1 MTAPSPASPA
11 TYGSRAHWDGVHA
24 LLEDRALLEDGGSVR
39 PKAAGALLDHMA
51 AVADRLAG
59 ADGVVMDLGAG
70 QGALARALAQPAPAH
85 PASTQPGRLVI
96 ASDIAA
102 GPLAAIRAPGIAGLV
117 ADAARP
123 ALKPGVVDLITC
135 LRGLWTLPDPA
146 GVLTAMAGLLAPGG
160 HILVQLWDRP
170 ARCRLI
176 GTGAALLG
184 KVLPDLT
191 RPAGEAGPFDID
203 PDGLAA
209 LAAPAGL
216 ELVAIEDGAATAE
229 IGDAAGYW
237 REFDALAETAAAAR
251 LRAPAALQARLDAA
265 LPGVLDRVLPRGDDA
280 AVWQAPIAWH
290 LCTLAPRMAPET
302 VTPTG

>member
-1 MTAPSPASPA
+1 MTSPSPASPA
-11 TYGSRAHWDGVHA
+11 AYGSRAHWDGVHA
-24 LLEDRALLEDGGSVR
+24 LLEDRGSIR

-70 QGALARALAQPAPAH
+70 QGALARAL
-85 PASTQPGRLVI
+85 TQPGRLVI

-146 GVLTAMAGLLAPGG
+146 GVLTATAGLLAPGG

-184 KVLPDLT
+184 KVLPGLT

-265 LPGVLDRVLPRGDDA
+265 LPGVLDRVLPRSDGA
-280 AVWQAPIAWH
+280 TGWQAPIAWH
-290 LCTLAPRMAPET
+290 LCTLAPAGSRRQIIP
-302 VTPTG
+302 PR

>member
-59 ADGVVMDLGAG
+59 ADGVVMDVGAG
-70 QGALARALAQPAPAH
+70 QGALARALTQPALRN
-85 PASTQPGRLVI
+85 PGRLVI

-123 ALKPGVVDLITC
+123 ALKPGVIDLITC

-146 GVLTAMAGLLAPGG
+146 GVLTAVAGLLAPGG

-229 IGDAAGYW
+229 IGDAVGYW

-280 AVWQAPIAWH
+280 TGWQAPIAWH
-290 LCTLAPRMAPET
+290 LCTLAPAGSWRQIIP
-302 VTPTG
+302 PR

>member
-1 MTAPSPASPA
+1 MTATTAPAS
-11 TYGSRAHWDGVHA
+11 YGSRAHWDGVHA
-24 LLEDRALLEDGGSVR
+24 LLEDRGGAR
-39 PKAAGALLDHMA
+39 PQAAGALLDHMA

-59 ADGVVMDLGAG
+59 AGGVVMDLGAG
-70 QGALARALAQPAPAH
+70 QGALARALAR
-85 PASTQPGRLVI
+85 PGRLVI

-102 GPLAAIRAPGIAGLV
+102 GPLAVIRTPGVAGLA
-117 ADAARP
+117 ADAAYP
-123 ALKPGVVDLITC
+123 ALKPGTLDLVTC

-146 GVLTAMAGLLAPGG
+146 GVLAAMTGLLAPGG

-216 ELVAIEDGAATAE
+216 ELIATE
-229 IGDAAGYW
+229 NGDITADIADAPGYW

-251 LRAPAALQARLDAA
+251 LRALAALQARLDAA
-265 LPGVLDRVLPRGDDA
+265 LPGVLDRVLPRSDG
-280 AVWQAPIAWH
+280 VTGWQASIAWH
-290 LCTLAPRMAPET
+290 LCTLAPAGSRRQIIP
-302 VTPTG
+302 PR